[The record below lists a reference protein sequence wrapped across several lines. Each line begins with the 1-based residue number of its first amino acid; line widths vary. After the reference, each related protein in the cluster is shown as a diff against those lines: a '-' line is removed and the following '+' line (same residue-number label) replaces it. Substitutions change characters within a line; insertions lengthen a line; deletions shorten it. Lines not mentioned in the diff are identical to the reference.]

1 MIYLILAGLS
11 SAFISVAMR
20 LGTGGDRPRYSLLAV
35 NYAVCTL
42 SALLISLVD
51 RGAEAAPGAA
61 GTALLLGGIT
71 GVLFLCAFLMLQ
83 YNILKNGLTLT
94 GVFSKLG
101 VVVPT
106 ILGFVL
112 FGEKAGPA
120 RIAGVAVTA
129 AAVAL
134 FAGGK
139 ERAARNSAG
148 VGGIG
153 ALLALLFANGM
164 ADGMSKFYTAYGD
177 EALSG
182 RYLVYVFS
190 TALALCVLLCAVKK
204 ERPVK
209 RDLLFGLLLGIPNV
223 LCSRFLLLA
232 LSYVPASAAY
242 PLFSCGTVLLTAF
255 FGRVFFAERL
265 TRRQA
270 IALALVLTAVLLL
283 NL

>member
-1 MIYLILAGLS
+1 MVYLILAGLS
-11 SAFISVAMR
+11 SAFIHVAMR
-20 LGTGGDRPRYSLLAV
+20 LGTGGNRPRYSLLAV

-42 SALLISLVD
+42 SALLFSLGD

-71 GVLFLCAFLMLQ
+71 GVLFLCSFLMLQ
-83 YNILKNGLTLT
+83 YNILKNGLTLS

-106 ILGFVL
+106 VLGFLL
-112 FGEKAGPA
+112 FGEQAGPA
-120 RIAGVAVTA
+120 RIAGIAVTA

-139 ERAARNSAG
+139 ESAARTAAG
-148 VGGIG
+148 AGGIG
-153 ALLALLFANGM
+153 ALLLLLFANGM
-164 ADGMSKFYTAYGD
+164 ADGMSKFYSAYGD

-190 TALALCVLLCAVKK
+190 TALVLCVLLCAAKK

-209 RDLLFGLLLGIPNV
+209 RDVLFGLLLGIPNV

-232 LSYVPASAAY
+232 LSHVPASAAY
-242 PLFSCGTVLLTAF
+242 PLFSCGTVLLTAL
-255 FGRVFFAERL
+255 FGRVCFGERL
-265 TRRQA
+265 SGRQG
-270 IALALVLTAVLLL
+270 IALAMVIPAVVLL